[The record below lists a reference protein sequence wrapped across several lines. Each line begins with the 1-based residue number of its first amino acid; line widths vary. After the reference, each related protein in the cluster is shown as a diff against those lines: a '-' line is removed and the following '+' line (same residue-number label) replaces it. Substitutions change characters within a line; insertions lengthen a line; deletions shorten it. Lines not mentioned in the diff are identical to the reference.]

1 MPDRRGLRLESREER
16 IMRKLLIILMLGAFG
31 VAMLP
36 SVPVHAGTTVQLV
49 KKHHCRHHHRHHKKP
64 A

>member
-1 MPDRRGLRLESREER
+1 
-16 IMRKLLIILMLGAFG
+16 MRKLLVILMLGAFG

-36 SVPVHAGTTVQLV
+36 SVPAHAGTVTQLV